1 MSFNYAML
9 LFYSICCFCVWMYN
23 YFDMSCSFEWRH
35 HSYQLLRNWRVKE
48 GEQRDAETQKR
59 TAVGSSSSKRNRL
72 PTEGAVHSVAS
83 EWNGKWTHFLPVSLL
98 TFNNPTSHS
107 ADLLVLDS
115 DWICNKR
122 LKETDGRNGER
133 DGLTFILGG
142 VEAVGRC
149 LVWWRRPWRNLRWTR
164 RICWNEEKSRW
175 RRRRFDRADEK
186 GS

>member
-1 MSFNYAML
+1 MKCL
-9 LFYSICCFCVWMYN
+9 SITQCS
-23 YFDMSCSFEWRH
+23 YFIQYVVSVSGCTITLTCHAVSNDVIFLSTPKELESKRRWTERRRNA
-35 HSYQLLRNWRVKE
+35 QLLDPRHQKGIVFQQKE
-48 GEQRDAETQKR
+48 G
-59 TAVGSSSSKRNRL
+59 
-72 PTEGAVHSVAS
+72 VHSVAS

-175 RRRRFDRADEK
+175 RRRQFDRADED